1 MKNEDKFQSPIDRL
15 FYWAEQQPDQVY
27 LNQPIDNKKITYTW
41 QQVAHEVACM
51 ASQLSSLPPQ
61 SKVAIISLNCAHWMM
76 ADWAIQMAGHIAVP
90 IYPTAT
96 QKTIAY
102 VLSHAEV
109 KAVFVGKLLDY
120 DHVMPA
126 IPNEVLKMACYL
138 PHSGLP
144 FWDDMVADNSPM
156 AYQSVDCQDELMSI
170 IYTSGTTGE
179 PKGVMI
185 SYGAVHCSM
194 SLIKERVQITQEDRY
209 VSYLP
214 LAHVAE
220 RMAVEMSSLYKGAQV
235 FFVRSLDLFVT
246 DVGRANPTIFFGV
259 PRIWQKMKMAVED
272 KLGGPERA
280 AKILNMPILG
290 VLFKRLIKRRM
301 GFSELKFA
309 LCAAASVPKN
319 VLEWYQDLG
328 VKLNEAYGMTE
339 SCGLSHMTSNEDTQ
353 LGSVGQTLSGC
364 ECRISETG
372 EVCIRN
378 PSLMMGYY
386 KNQAMTDE
394 TIDKEGWLHTG
405 DLGCIDEQGYLSIT
419 GRVKDIFKTA
429 KGKYVAPIPIEKQ
442 LIGLLQLDQVVLM
455 GSGLGQPI
463 LVVSVAEIDVDLDK
477 YQAQC
482 LDALTRLQTDLE
494 AHAKPSH
501 LFISQFEWTSE
512 NGLLTPTL
520 KIQRQHVEKHYLPLV
535 EPHLYKPGVYI
546 I

>member
-1 MKNEDKFQSPIDRL
+1 MSNEDKFQSPIDRL
-15 FYWAEQQPDQVY
+15 FFWAAQQPDQIY
-27 LNQPIDNKKITYTW
+27 LNQPIDNQTITYSW
-41 QQVAHEVACM
+41 QRVAHEVACM
-51 ASQLSSLPPQ
+51 ANQLSSLPPQ

-96 QKTIAY
+96 QKTIGY

-109 KAVFVGKLLDY
+109 IAVFVGKLLDY
-120 DHVMPA
+120 EHVMPT
-126 IPNEVLKMACYL
+126 IPDDVLKMACYL

-144 FWDDMVADNSPM
+144 FWDDMVANNQPM
-156 AYQSVDCQDELMSI
+156 IYRAVECQNELMSI
-170 IYTSGTTGE
+170 VYTSGTTGE
-179 PKGVMI
+179 PKGVMV
-185 SYGAVHCSM
+185 SYAAVHCSM
-194 SLIKERVQITQEDRY
+194 SLIKERVRITEDDRF

-246 DVGRANPTIFFGV
+246 DVGRARPTIFFGV

-272 KLGGPERA
+272 KLGGAERA
-280 AKILNMPILG
+280 KKILNMPVLG
-290 VLFKRLIKRRM
+290 GLFKRLIKRRM
-301 GFSELKFA
+301 GFSQLKFA

-328 VKLNEAYGMTE
+328 IKLNEAYGMTE
-339 SCGLSHMTSNEDTQ
+339 SCGLSHMTKNEDTL

-364 ECRISETG
+364 ECRISDEG

-378 PSLMMGYY
+378 PALMMGYY
-386 KNQAMTDE
+386 KNQVMTDE
-394 TIDKEGWLHTG
+394 AIDQEGWLHTG
-405 DLGCIDEQGYLSIT
+405 DLGHIDDQGFLYIT

-429 KGKYVAPIPIEKQ
+429 KGKYVAPIPVEQQ
-442 LIGLLQLDQVVLM
+442 LITLLPLDQVVLM
-455 GSGLGQPI
+455 GSGMGQPI
-463 LVVSVAEIDVDLDK
+463 LVVSISEQDVDMAHYK
-477 YQAQC
+477 QQC
-482 LDALTRLQTDLE
+482 LTALTVLQTELE

-501 LFISQFEWTSE
+501 LFISQQEWTSE

-535 EPHLYKPGVYI
+535 EPHLKKPGIYI